1 MQREI
6 VQAQEFAAHRRAKG
20 DTVEQLMEGL
30 ERQFGDNFVRLNRGN
45 VQRIEWVY
53 EDSRPSVTIIEVKTC

>member
-6 VQAQEFAAHRRAKG
+6 TQAQEFAAHRRAKG
-20 DTVEQLMEGL
+20 DTVQQLMDGL
-30 ERQFGDNFVRLNRGN
+30 EQQFGDNFARLTRGT

-53 EDSRPSVTIIEVKTC
+53 EDSRPSVTIIEVREC